1 MEIEHL
7 GYKIKSDDT
16 TFEIRL
22 KPEKNIDEKE
32 ARELIEKFFDIFSV
46 KVNVVTLTKFSE
58 QEGKT
63 DVQQNGPKIPS
74 MEKRQFILAHHMPK
88 QFTIYDYIDYFMG
101 QGFDMDALKKNF
113 NNTIRPL
120 LQDGRIKD
128 TGQRRGRVVIYEV
141 VQTEK
146 ELFVRKGETYVDNK
160 ELETLDDDTVWEW
173 WEWWSISQNFI

>member
-1 MEIEHL
+1 MQFVIMLKMKELEGKMEIEHL
-7 GYKIKSDDT
+7 GYKMKSDDT
-16 TFEIRL
+16 TFEIKL
-22 KPEKNIDEKE
+22 KPEKTIDEKE

-63 DVQQNGPKIPS
+63 DAQQNGPKIPN
-74 MEKRQFILAHHMPK
+74 MEKRQFVLAHHMPK
-88 QFTIYDYIDYFMG
+88 NFTIYDYIDYFMG
-101 QGFDMDALKKNF
+101 QGFDMDILKKSF

-120 LQDGRIKD
+120 LQDGRIQD

-146 ELFVRKGETYVDNK
+146 ELFVRKGETYVDSK
-160 ELETLDDDTVWEW
+160 ESENMDD
-173 WEWWSISQNFI
+173 